1 MIGNKW
7 DELLKEEYQ
16 KDYFHELMNFVKE
29 EYKTKTVYP
38 KQTEV
43 FNAFRYTD
51 FDNVKVVILGQD
63 PYHGVGEA
71 NGLCFSV
78 NRGIK

>member
-29 EYKTKTVYP
+29 AENY
-38 KQTEV
+38 E
-43 FNAFRYTD
+43 NW
-51 FDNVKVVILGQD
+51 LM
-63 PYHGVGEA
+63 
-71 NGLCFSV
+71 
-78 NRGIK
+78 

>member
-38 KQTEV
+38 KQT
-43 FNAFRYTD
+43 
-51 FDNVKVVILGQD
+51 
-63 PYHGVGEA
+63 
-71 NGLCFSV
+71 
-78 NRGIK
+78 